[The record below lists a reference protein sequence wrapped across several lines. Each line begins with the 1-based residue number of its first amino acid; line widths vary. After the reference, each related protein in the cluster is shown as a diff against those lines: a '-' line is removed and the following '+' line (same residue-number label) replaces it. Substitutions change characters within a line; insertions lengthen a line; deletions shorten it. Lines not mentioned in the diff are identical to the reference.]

1 MIPAAVAE
9 RGRRLQTKAQQGRP
23 MASILKL
30 QPSGKAALKDKPR
43 RDAFEAGAAGD
54 KQWAEATR
62 DATEGFVLA
71 SRQASTDLEHVTYM
85 LEWNKLLVQEGF
97 GAYDCARGEAWREEH
112 LHGRAADDRRGAGR
126 GRQPEGGAT
135 DSNPARAPA
144 LMACP
149 VAEG

>member
-97 GAYDCARGEAWREEH
+97 GAYVREAKLGEKNTFTDGRRTIGAVLDEDGNPKVEPPIRTRRARR
-112 LHGRAADDRRGAGR
+112 
-126 GRQPEGGAT
+126 P
-135 DSNPARAPA
+135 
-144 LMACP
+144 
-149 VAEG
+149 